1 MVVSECVCVRESSEY
16 SFEGVCSLE
25 QNQGP
30 QAAGFRWGGAG
41 GGEGSCVGVG
51 GNPEGPL
58 CASRAGRAS
67 VRPGG
72 RPVWHSMSASKAS
85 RSLTTSGCRFS

>member
-1 MVVSECVCVRESSEY
+1 MSVCVRERALNTVLKGFALWSRTRGRRQQVS
-16 SFEGVCSLE
+16 
-25 QNQGP
+25 
-30 QAAGFRWGGAG
+30 AGGG
-41 GGEGSCVGVG
+41 GGEGSSVGVG